1 MDNAKSG
8 VRKWPSQEVPK
19 WEEISS
25 LGFTRKCVPG
35 SRAQRSWAGRSLEC
49 TWHRNKATVVLQ
61 PSIPPAPALH
71 PATDADATR
80 ATGQNV
86 GFMLSRASD
95 KWLSGS
101 NSEARVWL
109 RWNSEFQKVS
119 NKKFTEAKRVSDSFY
134 NFNLNTTTQGRS
146 ANTPVSKWSR
156 EKNITG
162 SADHMPDLELALA
175 SPSGVYYMHW
185 NYLPNSKLHKYSSE
199 YSGQNTVTFYPSVYV
214 TPIWVL
220 GVS

>member
-49 TWHRNKATVVLQ
+49 TRHRNKATVVLQ

-109 RWNSEFQKVS
+109 RWNSISHVTWWLTRSQLAEWFQQKANLEAWGKDPNTSGRSSSVGMVAVIFLWLNLFAGKSQTCFLRKSDAIITAKV
-119 NKKFTEAKRVSDSFY
+119 DC
-134 NFNLNTTTQGRS
+134 TQG
-146 ANTPVSKWSR
+146 NTIW
-156 EKNITG
+156 
-162 SADHMPDLELALA
+162 
-175 SPSGVYYMHW
+175 
-185 NYLPNSKLHKYSSE
+185 KLLFQGLYE
-199 YSGQNTVTFYPSVYV
+199 AINF
-214 TPIWVL
+214 L
-220 GVS
+220 GHQCWMIFTIQ